1 MITSPSANGVVTA
14 PTKRAMVADRARKPM
29 TLTVNPDGIPA
40 ELCTRRQWVCW
51 KWVWRT
57 ERKAGTGKWTNQPIS
72 TDGLAA
78 SVTNRATWATFQD
91 VLALVLAGQA
101 DGVGFVFTAEDPYFG
116 LDLDDCR
123 DLQFLD
129 LSSEAEGIAKRFGT
143 YTEVSPSGTG
153 IKLIGKGDVPAGG
166 NRKGNFEVYDKARY
180 FALTGQRV
188 EFAPAEIADCPA
200 ALNEFH
206 AKFIAP
212 PPETVQRQ
220 EPNRSAVALD
230 LSNAGLLDKA
240 RAARNGPLFV
250 ALYDRGDVGRYG
262 GDDSRAD
269 LALCGLLAFWTQGD
283 AARIDGL
290 FRRSALMREK
300 WNRADYRNRTITKA
314 VAGRTEFYSGRRENG
329 DARADEDDGEPDDA
343 DERPAFD
350 FIDAR
355 TFCEKDC
362 RPSWLIRRLLVRG
375 QPCVLGGP
383 QKTLKT
389 SVLIDTAAGMAA
401 PCRTL
406 NYFEPG
412 GRFRVGVLSGE
423 SGEAALQATYSRV
436 CAARGV
442 NGFELPVFWGFRLP
456 SLSDPRQ
463 LAALAARV
471 RERAIDVLLFDPL
484 YLALLTGIKG
494 VEFDAKSL
502 YDIGPL
508 LRDFSDAMLDA
519 GATPVLAHHFKHSRA
534 DHYAEPDLGDLT
546 YGGIREY
553 ARQWVLLG
561 RRSKYE
567 HDGRHR
573 LHLIAGGSVGH
584 SYAYAL
590 DVNEGVMDEDF
601 GGRVWETTVAPAGD
615 VRRQEQGER
624 KREKDAVKAAD
635 RDADDAALLA
645 ALDTADPE
653 RRGYGVRRLRTALG
667 WGPDRAEGAIER
679 LVIREAVRRRN
690 VPSKLGRG
698 AHKRVEGIVRV

>member
-1 MITSPSANGVVTA
+1 MTT
-14 PTKRAMVADRARKPM
+14 DRARKPM
-29 TLTVNPDGIPA
+29 TLTVNHDGIPA
-40 ELCTRRQWVCW
+40 ELRTRRQWVCW

-57 ERKAGTGKWTNQPIS
+57 ERKAGAGKWTKQPIRP
-72 TDGLAA
+72 DGSAA
-78 SVTNRATWATFQD
+78 SVTDRSTWATFQD
-91 VLALVLAGQA
+91 VLAAARAGQA

-123 DLQFLD
+123 DVQFFD
-129 LSSEAEGIAKRFGT
+129 LSSEAEGIAKRFWT
-143 YTEVSPSGTG
+143 YTEASPSGTG

-188 EFAPAEIADCPA
+188 EFAPAEIADCQA

-206 AKFIAP
+206 AKAIAP
-212 PPETVQRQ
+212 PPETAPRR
-220 EPNRSAVALD
+220 EPSRSAFALE
-230 LSNAGLLDKA
+230 LSDADLLDKA

-269 LALCGLLAFWTQGD
+269 LALCGMLAFWTQGD

-300 WNRADYRNRTITKA
+300 WNRPDYRDRTIRKA
-314 VAGRTEFYSGRRENG
+314 VAGRTEFYSGRRG
-329 DARADEDDGEPDDA
+329 SRDAGAGEDEGEPDDA

-350 FIDAR
+350 FIDSRA
-355 TFCEKDC
+355 FCDKDC
-362 RPSWLIRRLLVRG
+362 RPSWLTRRLLVRW

-383 QKTLKT
+383 QKSLKT
-389 SVLIDTAAGMAA
+389 SVMIDQAVGMAA
-401 PCRTL
+401 GCTTL
-406 NYFEPG
+406 GYFDPG

-423 SGEAALQATYSRV
+423 SGEATLQATYNRV
-436 CAARGV
+436 CTAREV
-442 NGFELPVFWGFRLP
+442 DPRSLPVFWGFRLP
-456 SLSDPRQ
+456 SLSDQRQ

-471 RERAIDVLLFDPL
+471 RERAIDVILFDPL
-484 YLALLTGIKG
+484 YLALLSGIKG

-508 LRDFSDAMLDA
+508 LRDFSQAMLDA
-519 GATPVLAHHFKHSRA
+519 GATPILAHHFKHSRK
-534 DHYAEPDLGDLT
+534 DPFAEPDLGDLT

-573 LHLIAGGSVGH
+573 LHLVAGGSAGH

-615 VRRQEQGER
+615 ARRQEQGEK
-624 KREKDAVKAAD
+624 KREKDTVKAAD
-635 RDADDAALLA
+635 RAADDAALLA
-645 ALDTADPE
+645 ALDTADPD

-667 WGPDRAEGAIER
+667 WGPDRAEGAVER
-679 LVIREAVRRRN
+679 LVVREAVRRLD
-690 VPSKLGRG
+690 VPSQLGSG
-698 AHKRVEGIVRV
+698 ASKVVEGIARV